1 MLSIDLN
8 CDMGE
13 STALWQYSMEK
24 DIALLQ
30 YISSV
35 NIACGFHAGDPY
47 TMHELVDAALLAGLA
62 IGAHPGFPDKENF
75 GRTNMQLSPV
85 KLYDSI
91 IYQIG
96 ALDAFL
102 KIQGAKL
109 HHVKPHG
116 ALYNMAAKDAVM
128 ANTICK
134 AINEYNAG
142 LILYGLSGSE
152 LVHAANSIGLK
163 CYSEVFADRTYRDD
177 GSLTPRTD
185 AHAMIENVEQSVQ
198 QVTQMLQHGT
208 VTSTTG
214 KPVKIIAETICIHG
228 DGAQALSFA
237 KTIYAAL
244 KQNHIEIKSI

>member
-13 STALWQYSMEK
+13 STALWPYSTRK
-24 DIALLQ
+24 DTALLQ

-35 NIACGFHAGDPY
+35 NLACGFHAGDAH
-47 TMHELVDAALLAGLA
+47 TMHELVDEALLAGVA

-75 GRTNMQLSPV
+75 GRTNMELSPV
-85 KLYDSI
+85 KLYDII

-134 AINEYNAG
+134 AIKEYNPD

-152 LVHAANSIGLK
+152 LVSAAGATGLK
-163 CYSEVFADRTYRDD
+163 SCSEVFADRSYADD
-177 GSLTPRTD
+177 GNLTARTE
-185 AHAMIENVEQSVQ
+185 ANAMIEDAGQSVQ
-198 QVTQMLQHGT
+198 QVLQMIQQGT
-208 VTSTTG
+208 VNSING
-214 KPVKIIAETICIHG
+214 KQVKIMAETICIHG
-228 DGAQALSFA
+228 DGAHALDFA
-237 KTIYAAL
+237 TTIYTAL